1 MTAIQAIVLGAVQGF
16 TEFLPIS
23 SSAHLILV
31 PWFLGWRDQGL
42 TFDVVLHAG
51 TLLAILTYFWKDWY
65 GMLRGLLNWKKKSLV
80 DRDAA
85 DSRLFFYVVCA
96 TIPAALVGFFAEKA
110 VETTLRSPFVLSF
123 TMIGVAILLWVAEK
137 TARLKR
143 GLSEVSLADALTIG
157 TAQALALV
165 PGTSRSGITIT
176 AGLFLGF
183 TRETA
188 ARFSFLLSAPIIA
201 GAGLKKSLE
210 LRHEGISHP
219 ELFPM
224 LLGFLASLIVG
235 YLTIKFLMSFLQKNS
250 LFIFICYR
258 ILLGMMI
265 LFLIH
270 FAGFRP

>member
-1 MTAIQAIVLGAVQGF
+1 MTAIQAIILGAVQGL

-31 PWFLGWRDQGL
+31 PWFLGWQDQGL

-51 TLLAILTYFWKDWY
+51 TLVAILSYFWKDWY
-65 GMLRGLLNWKKKSLV
+65 GMLRGLLNWRSKTLTKV
-80 DRDAA
+80 DAA
-85 DSRLFFYVVCA
+85 ESRLFFYVVCG
-96 TIPAALVGFFAEKA
+96 TIPAALAGFFAEKA

-123 TMIGVAILLWVAEK
+123 TMIGVAVLLWVAEK
-137 TARLKR
+137 TAKLKK
-143 GLSEVSLADALTIG
+143 GLSELTLPDAMSIG
-157 TAQALALV
+157 TAQALALI

-201 GAGLKKSLE
+201 GAGLKKTLE
-210 LRHEGISHP
+210 LRHEGFHN
-219 ELFPM
+219 LQQFPL

-250 LFIFICYR
+250 LFIFVCYR
-258 ILLGMMI
+258 ILLGMVI

>member
-1 MTAIQAIVLGAVQGF
+1 MNAIQAIILGAVQGF

-31 PWFLGWRDQGL
+31 PWILGWEDQGL

-65 GMLRGLLNWKKKSLV
+65 RMLRGILNWKSSTEV
-80 DRDAA
+80 EGNAA
-85 DSRLFFYVVCA
+85 ESRLFLYVVCA
-96 TIPAALVGFFAEKA
+96 TIPAALAGFFAEKT

-123 TMIGVAILLWVAEK
+123 TLIGVAVLLWVAEK
-137 TARLKR
+137 TAKLKK
-143 GLSEVSLADALTIG
+143 GLSELTLPDALSIG
-157 TAQALALV
+157 TAQALALI

-176 AGLFLGF
+176 TGLFLGF

-201 GAGLKKSLE
+201 GAGLKKTLE
-210 LRHEGISHP
+210 LRHEGIPPTH
-219 ELFPM
+219 LFPM
-224 LLGFLASLIVG
+224 LLGFLSALIVG
-235 YLTIKFLMSFLQKNS
+235 YLTIRFLMSYLQKNS

-258 ILLGMMI
+258 ILLGMVI
-265 LFLIH
+265 LFLIR

>member
-1 MTAIQAIVLGAVQGF
+1 MTAIQAIVLGSVQGF

-31 PWFLGWRDQGL
+31 PWFLGWQDQGL

-51 TLLAILTYFWKDWY
+51 TLLAILAYFWQDWY
-65 GMLRGLLNWKKKSLV
+65 GMLRGLLSWKWKPPAGGE
-80 DRDAA
+80 AA
-85 DSRLFFYVVCA
+85 GSRLFFYVTCA
-96 TIPAALVGFFAEKA
+96 TIPAALAGFFAEKM

-123 TMIGVAILLWVAEK
+123 TMIGVAVLLWVAEK
-137 TARLKR
+137 TARLEK
-143 GLSEVSLADALTIG
+143 GLSEVSLADALSIG
-157 TAQALALV
+157 TAQALALI

-176 AGLFLGF
+176 TGLFLGF

-201 GAGLKKSLE
+201 GAGLKKALE
-210 LRHEGISHP
+210 LRHEGILHTEQLP
-219 ELFPM
+219 L
-224 LLGFLASLIVG
+224 LLGFLASLSIG
-235 YLTIKFLMSFLQKNS
+235 YLTIRFLMNFLQRNS

-258 ILLGMMI
+258 ILLGMLI

>member
-1 MTAIQAIVLGAVQGF
+1 MTSIQAIILGAVQGL

-31 PWFLGWRDQGL
+31 PWFMGWQDQGL

-51 TLLAILTYFWKDWY
+51 TLLAILTYFWEDWY
-65 GMLRGLLNWKKKSLV
+65 GMLQGLLNWARNPTKANT
-80 DRDAA
+80 AA
-85 DSRLFFYVVCA
+85 NSRLFFYVVLA

-123 TMIGVAILLWVAEK
+123 TMIGVAVLLWIAEK
-137 TARLKR
+137 TAKLEK
-143 GLSEVSLADALTIG
+143 GLSKVSLGDALCIG

-176 AGLFLGF
+176 AGLFLGL

-201 GAGLKKSLE
+201 GAGLKKALE
-210 LRHEGISHP
+210 LRHTGITHAEQLP
-219 ELFPM
+219 LLF
-224 LLGFLASLIVG
+224 GFLASLIFG
-235 YLTIKFLMSFLQKNS
+235 YLTIKFLMNFLQKNS
-250 LFIFICYR
+250 LFVFICYR
-258 ILLGMMI
+258 ILLGMLI
-265 LFLIH
+265 LFLIR
-270 FAGFRP
+270 FAGFQP

>member
-1 MTAIQAIVLGAVQGF
+1 MTSIQAIILGSVQGF

-31 PWFLGWRDQGL
+31 PWFMGWQDQGL

-65 GMLRGLLNWKKKSLV
+65 GMIQGLLNWGRSS
-80 DRDAA
+80 AEAESEA
-85 DSRLFFYVVCA
+85 DSRLFFYVILA
-96 TIPAALVGFFAEKA
+96 TIPAALAGFFAERV

-123 TMIGVAILLWVAEK
+123 TMIGVAVLLWVAEK
-137 TARLKR
+137 TAKLEK
-143 GLSEVSLADALTIG
+143 GLSKVSLGDALSIG
-157 TAQALALV
+157 TAQALALI

-176 AGLFLGF
+176 TGLFLGF

-201 GAGLKKSLE
+201 GAGLKKTLE
-210 LRHEGISHP
+210 LRHTGISNAEQMP
-219 ELFPM
+219 LLF
-224 LLGFLASLIVG
+224 GFLASLIVG
-235 YLTIKFLMSFLQKNS
+235 YLTIKFLMNFLQRNS

-258 ILLGMMI
+258 ILLGMLI
-265 LFLIH
+265 LFLIR
-270 FAGFRP
+270 FAGFQP

>member
-1 MTAIQAIVLGAVQGF
+1 MNSIQAIILGAVQGF

-31 PWFLGWRDQGL
+31 PWVLGWQDQGL
-42 TFDVVLHAG
+42 TFDVVLHGG
-51 TLLAILTYFWKDWY
+51 TLLAILGYFWRDWY
-65 GMLRGLLNWKKKSLV
+65 GMLRGLLNWRKMPLADPNSA
-80 DRDAA
+80 DA
-85 DSRLFFYVVCA
+85 RLFFYVVCG
-96 TIPAALVGFFAEKA
+96 TIPAAVAGFFAEKV

-123 TMIGVAILLWVAEK
+123 TMIGVAVLLWIAEK

-143 GLSEVSLADALTIG
+143 GLSEVSLPDALSIG
-157 TAQALALV
+157 TAQALALI

-201 GAGLKKSLE
+201 GAGLKKMLE
-210 LRHEGISHP
+210 LRHEGIPHTAQLP
-219 ELFPM
+219 L
-224 LLGFLASLIVG
+224 LLGFLSSLIVG

-258 ILLGMMI
+258 ILLGMVI

>member
-1 MTAIQAIVLGAVQGF
+1 MSSIQAIVLGAVQGL

-31 PWFLGWRDQGL
+31 PWFLGWQDQGL

-51 TLLAILTYFWKDWY
+51 TLVAILSYFWKDWY
-65 GMLRGLLNWKKKSLV
+65 GMLRGLLNWRSKTLTKV
-80 DRDAA
+80 DAA
-85 DSRLFFYVVCA
+85 ESRLFFYVVCG
-96 TIPAALVGFFAEKA
+96 TIPAALAGFFAEKA

-123 TMIGVAILLWVAEK
+123 TMIGVAVLLWVAEK
-137 TARLKR
+137 TAKLKK
-143 GLSEVSLADALTIG
+143 GLSELALPDALSIG
-157 TAQALALV
+157 TAQALALI

-201 GAGLKKSLE
+201 GAGLKKTLE
-210 LRHEGISHP
+210 LRHEGFHHMQQ
-219 ELFPM
+219 FPL
-224 LLGFLASLIVG
+224 LLGFLSSLVVG

-250 LFIFICYR
+250 LFIFVCYR
-258 ILLGMMI
+258 ILLGMVI